1 MCLVT
6 SSVTHMHASNLIA
19 GVVCIYS
26 YQLSRPLEGLHNK
39 GGYVILYISPS
50 TVPSPVVNLMLM
62 MTNLSSLTATWD
74 APLMPNGN
82 LTYTTTLSYTD
93 LATDIIETVLTQQTT
108 EDDRSVTYN
117 SMTSLE
123 PYARYDVVVIAST
136 SVGDSDAATASVV
149 TAQGGM

>member
-1 MCLVT
+1 MVCLKST
-6 SSVTHMHASNLIA
+6 ILFSPIHLHEFIKAK
-19 GVVCIYS
+19 
-26 YQLSRPLEGLHNK
+26 LHN
-39 GGYVILYISPS
+39 LTSPS
-50 TVPSPVVNLMLM
+50 TVPSPVTNLMLM
-62 MTNLSSLTATWD
+62 MTNSSSLTATWD

-82 LTYTTTLSYTD
+82 LTYTITLSYTD

-136 SVGDSDAATASVV
+136 SVGNSTAAMESVF
-149 TAQGGM
+149 TSQGGGFVYIS

>member
-1 MCLVT
+1 
-6 SSVTHMHASNLIA
+6 
-19 GVVCIYS
+19 
-26 YQLSRPLEGLHNK
+26 
-39 GGYVILYISPS
+39 
-50 TVPSPVVNLMLM
+50 
-62 MTNLSSLTATWD
+62 MTNSSSLTATWD

-123 PYARYDVVVIAST
+123 PYARYDVVVISST

-149 TAQGGM
+149 TAQGGMYM